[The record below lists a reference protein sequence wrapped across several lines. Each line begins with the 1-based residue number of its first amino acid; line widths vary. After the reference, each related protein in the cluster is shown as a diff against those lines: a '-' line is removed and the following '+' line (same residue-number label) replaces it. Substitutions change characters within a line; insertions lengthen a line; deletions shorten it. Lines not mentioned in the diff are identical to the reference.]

1 MKKDEC
7 ILLFGSWGT
16 ADGLFKESTQDRRVF
31 SVRGISPCIDTVC
44 MRRPLI
50 AVDDDRPTKRILFQ
64 IKGMK
69 KLDGG
74 RCYREYSPSI
84 MKTDYKEPSLIIEYE
99 E

>member
-16 ADGLFKESTQDRRVF
+16 VDGAFKESTQDRRVF
-31 SVRGISPCIDTVC
+31 SVSGISPCIDTVC

-64 IKGMK
+64 IKGVK
-69 KLDGG
+69 KRDGG
-74 RCYREYSPSI
+74 RCYRDYAPSLQ
-84 MKTDYKEPSLIIEYE
+84 KCDYKEPPLIIEYKE
-99 E
+99 